1 MTTPHFMSQTLFSCS
16 LAPAT
21 FWNPPKI
28 NIKRRRRSKTKNP
41 FQYSPPSRP
50 TSAIPQPNTAK
61 PSQQSP
67 FLTSNTPKSAP
78 RREEP
83 FRRRSNACQDS
94 GVHSSKPVPTGRTEK
109 SSTAGTGSNRVR
121 QLKTQHQA
129 PLSYLITL
137 IAGSRVM
144 MP

>member
-1 MTTPHFMSQTLFSCS
+1 MTTRNFMSQTLFSCS

-21 FWNPPKI
+21 CWKPPKI
-28 NIKRRRRSKTKNP
+28 NINRRRSKTKNP

-50 TSAIPQPNTAK
+50 TIAIPQPNTAK

-109 SSTAGTGSNRVR
+109 SSTAGSGSNRVR